1 MYSVSE
7 VISLWSNTSNQHQSQ
22 PVTRKI
28 MGKIFSLW
36 LSLVGTQNENGY
48 GWEGKVEPHPHS
60 DPQHSQSDLSK
71 NTSSWPQ
78 KFILNQNAEIQG
90 EREREGEIKPFL

>member
-1 MYSVSE
+1 MNSVSE
-7 VISLWSNTSNQHQSQ
+7 VTSLWSKTRSQHQSQ

-28 MGKIFSLW
+28 KGKFFSLW
-36 LSLVGTQNENGY
+36 LSLVGTQNENGH

-60 DPQHSQSDLSK
+60 DPQHSQSDFSK

-78 KFILNQNAEIQG
+78 RFILNQNAEIQEEKQRG
-90 EREREGEIKPFL
+90 ERKPFL